1 MNELR
6 NVLEYLP
13 YSIQE
18 TIQKKI
24 NEKLENELNE
34 IRLRTDKPLILK
46 FPKEDLILEHIVKQE
61 EVLKSFEK
69 ICENSVYSY
78 KRQICDGYITIRGGN
93 RVGIVGSAVV
103 ENGQVININYIS
115 SLNFRIAR
123 EKIGCSDNMIKQI
136 INYET
141 NSIYNTLI
149 ISPPGG
155 GKTTLLRDIVRN
167 LSNGFED
174 FKGKTIGVVD
184 ERGEIAAMYKGIP
197 QNNVGIRTDVID
209 NMPKPEAMRILVR
222 SMCPDIIAC
231 DEIGSKEDA
240 DAIDYAMCLG
250 VKGIFTAHGGSIEE
264 VKKNPEL
271 SKLFNKNVFERII
284 LSQGR
289 SLATN
294 LTFDIWCRFCF
305 VTKEEFMEI
314 LRYILLIIIF
324 SLSTAIGLMLSK
336 MYENRVIEL
345 KEFKNILNFIKTKI
359 KFTYEP
365 LAEIFKQIA
374 ESQATKTSIIFDK
387 MVEQIKYKQAKVVWE
402 NCIQE
407 ADISINQEDK
417 DVLKKLGKLLGQTD
431 VEGQISEIEVTEN
444 FLDMQIEKAEEER
457 KKNQKLYKTLGIVT
471 GLVLVIIL
479 L

>member
-1 MNELR
+1 
-6 NVLEYLP
+6 
-13 YSIQE
+13 
-18 TIQKKI
+18 
-24 NEKLENELNE
+24 
-34 IRLRTDKPLILK
+34 
-46 FPKEDLILEHIVKQE
+46 
-61 EVLKSFEK
+61 
-69 ICENSVYSY
+69 
-78 KRQICDGYITIRGGN
+78 
-93 RVGIVGSAVV
+93 
-103 ENGQVININYIS
+103 
-115 SLNFRIAR
+115 
-123 EKIGCSDNMIKQI
+123 MIKQI

-231 DEIGSKEDA
+231 DEIGSKEDV
-240 DAIDYAMCLG
+240 DAIDYAMCSG

>member
-231 DEIGSKEDA
+231 DEIGSKEDV
-240 DAIDYAMCLG
+240 DAIDYAMCSG

>member
-34 IRLRTDKPLILK
+34 IRLRTNKPLILK
-46 FPKEDLILEHIVKQE
+46 SAKEDLILEHIVKQE

-231 DEIGSKEDA
+231 DEIGSKEDV
-240 DAIDYAMCLG
+240 DAIDYVMCSG

-264 VKKNPEL
+264 IKKNPEL

-294 LTFDIWCRFCF
+294 LTFNAAVFF